1 MPLKEMVQN
10 DNTSLKLVVLIYHHD
25 SLKMINQLPG
35 SVLMTKDD
43 VVIWKKMK

>member
-1 MPLKEMVQN
+1 MISIGQEYMPLKEMVQN

-35 SVLMTKDD
+35 SLQQV
-43 VVIWKKMK
+43 